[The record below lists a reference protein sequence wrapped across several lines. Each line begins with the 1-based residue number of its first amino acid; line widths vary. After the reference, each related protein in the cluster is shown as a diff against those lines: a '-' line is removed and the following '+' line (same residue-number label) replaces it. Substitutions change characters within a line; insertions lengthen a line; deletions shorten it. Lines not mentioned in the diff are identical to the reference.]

1 MAMASSRLQHE
12 TQARMVAIEAET
24 YSLKKRAD
32 RFQELHSQQI
42 AINNLQVRINEELA
56 KK

>member
-24 YSLKKRAD
+24 YNLKKRAD
-32 RFQELHSQQI
+32 RFQKLHSQQI
-42 AINNLQVRINEELA
+42 AINNLQVRINKELA

>member
-12 TQARMVAIEAET
+12 TQARMVAIEAEAHN
-24 YSLKKRAD
+24 LKKRAD

-42 AINNLQVRINEELA
+42 AINNLQVRINQELA